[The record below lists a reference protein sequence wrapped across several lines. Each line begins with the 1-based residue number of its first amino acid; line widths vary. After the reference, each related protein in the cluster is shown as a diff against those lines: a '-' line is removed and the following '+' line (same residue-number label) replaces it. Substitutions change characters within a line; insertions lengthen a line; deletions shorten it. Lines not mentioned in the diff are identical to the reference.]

1 MYLVHARLRM
11 PAGGG
16 VPPGLA
22 EMIHAHAREADAL
35 EHVSVHGEESGEVTV
50 GVFSLAAGLAEAE
63 ERAADLLVRAVDLEP
78 QLAGSAVLSVGA
90 ALVPG
95 PWWDFD

>member
-1 MYLVHARLRM
+1 M

-22 EMIHAHAREADAL
+22 EIVQSHAREADAL
-35 EHVSVHGEESGEVTV
+35 EHVSVHQDGTGEVTV
-50 GVFSLAAGLAEAE
+50 GVFSLSAGLAEAE
-63 ERAADLLVRAVDLEP
+63 ERAAALLGRAVGEEP
-78 QLAGSAVLSVGA
+78 ELAGVDVLAVGA